1 VTALG
6 KGGGGGGNEGGKGKG
21 QEEKGKGEGGF
32 VPADYI
38 SIKFISDHLI
48 MVRALDTL
56 LVMSLI

>member
-6 KGGGGGGNEGGKGKG
+6 KGGGGGGRKGRPPG
-21 QEEKGKGEGGF
+21 PADTGTGAGGF